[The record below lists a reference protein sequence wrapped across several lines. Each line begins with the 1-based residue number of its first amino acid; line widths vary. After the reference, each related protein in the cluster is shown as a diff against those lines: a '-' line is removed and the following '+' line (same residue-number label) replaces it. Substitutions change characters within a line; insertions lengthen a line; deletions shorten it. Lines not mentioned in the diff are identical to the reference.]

1 MDISEKIMDGRIFF
15 SIVMIYDYLEVV
27 RLFFLKGVD
36 EYIVDNDGWNVL
48 YIVSYYGYVII
59 FELLLEFG
67 VEVDCMIRDNLIFF
81 FFVVKSG

>member
-67 VEVDCMIRDNLIFF
+67 VEVDCMIRDNLILF